1 MENGTVRRLRR
12 GAELLC
18 AAMFA
23 VMFGSFVLQIFS
35 RYVLGDPIPW
45 TQEVCSLAYVWV
57 VCFGAASILGE
68 REHVIFGLF
77 YEGAPPGWRRA
88 FAILGTGFVVVV
100 FLAALPGTLDYLDFM
115 GMQRTLSLRLP
126 MSAVFGGF
134 GLFMVLVIVIGIV
147 RIVRL
152 LGRDWQQEP

>member
-1 MENGTVRRLRR
+1 MGNGFVRRARR

-18 AAMFA
+18 AAIFA
-23 VMFGSFVLQIFS
+23 VMFASFVLQIFS
-35 RYVLGDPIPW
+35 RYILGDPIAW

-57 VCFGAASILGE
+57 VCFGAAAILGE
-68 REHVIFGLF
+68 REHVTFNLF
-77 YEGAPPGWRRA
+77 YEGVPPGGRRV

-100 FLAALPGTLDYLDFM
+100 FIAALPGTLDYLDFM
-115 GMQRTLSLRLP
+115 GMQRTLSLRIP
-126 MSAVFGGF
+126 MSLVFGGF
-134 GLFMVLVIVIGIV
+134 GIFMVLAIVVGIV